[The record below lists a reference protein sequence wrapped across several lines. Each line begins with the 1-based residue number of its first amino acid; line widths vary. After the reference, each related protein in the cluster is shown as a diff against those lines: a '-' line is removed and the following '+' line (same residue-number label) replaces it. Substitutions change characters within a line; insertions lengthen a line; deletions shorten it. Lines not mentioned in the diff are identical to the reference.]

1 MSRLPARADDDHG
14 LPLAATVAIGGLAV
28 FGAIALVQWLLG
40 ALLGIVRFGIA
51 VVVVVAVLSWLLG
64 RRADR

>member
-1 MSRLPARADDDHG
+1 VSPLPARADDDRG
-14 LPLAATVAIGGLAV
+14 PSLAATVAIGGLAV

-40 ALLGIVRFGIA
+40 AVLGLVRFAIV